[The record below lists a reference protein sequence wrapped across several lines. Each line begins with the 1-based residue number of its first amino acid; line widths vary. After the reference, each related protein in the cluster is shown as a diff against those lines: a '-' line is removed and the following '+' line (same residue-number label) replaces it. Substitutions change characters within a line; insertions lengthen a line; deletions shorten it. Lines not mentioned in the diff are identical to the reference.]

1 MIIACPNCATRYQ
14 LEAARLGAGRRV
26 RCSRCQHEWFQ
37 DAAIEETAEPTP
49 APDPRDA
56 RALPPPATEEPP
68 PSVRAEPRSLR
79 AERAVPPRRRAAPEP
94 KPRAAWLGWAG
105 LGLFLAILLGTVFA
119 ARETVM
125 AFFPASE
132 RAYGALGLGMFGP
145 GGRKP
150 GDGLEIRAVKTA
162 ASEDG
167 STPVLL
173 VTGVVRN
180 TASGLREVPRLRAEL
195 RDANGVALRTWLFEP
210 SKRALGPKE
219 DLPFET
225 RTDSPPG
232 NAAGLAITFE
242 ASP

>member
-14 LEAARLGAGRRV
+14 LEATRLGAGRRV

-37 DAAIEETAEPTP
+37 EASIEEAVAP
-49 APDPRDA
+49 APVSDPRDA
-56 RALPPPATEEPP
+56 RALPPPAAEAPLA
-68 PSVRAEPRSLR
+68 RAERPLH
-79 AERAVPPRRRAAPEP
+79 AERAVPPRRRPAPEP
-94 KPRAAWLGWAG
+94 KPRPAWLGWAG

-119 ARETVM
+119 AREAVM

-132 RAYGALGLGMFGP
+132 RAYGALGLGAP
-145 GGRKP
+145 KP

-167 STPVLL
+167 STPVLV
-173 VTGVVRN
+173 VTGVVHN
-180 TASGLREVPRLRAEL
+180 PASGPREVPRLRAEL

-210 SKRALGPKE
+210 SKRSVGPKE

-225 RTDSPPG
+225 RTESPPG